1 MSDGG
6 EAEAPAPK
14 KSRIRSKTWQAHVH
28 FAETP
33 ANILP
38 TTGDVTP
45 QANDDVDLCEE
56 DGLNAD
62 TAVGDAVTTIP
73 TDSEIRE
80 QIHQDRKH
88 AGLSTDNSSDMSRSA
103 GEAESNEAASD
114 TLATW
119 SPRSRRWSFCPAR
132 LATWRR
138 QRAGQPAAPPD
149 SGDQRRQPVTVDV
162 AELVRQHE
170 RDEADKFCRELSRAL
185 DRQDEES
192 EEERERNRIGSDT
205 RVHIEEL
212 SDGQDAAEEPLG
224 AGGGA
229 GHVPPNLPRHRRK
242 RKRGSSQRHAC
253 CSARSSSQ
261 PDTSSKS
268 QDAA

>member
-1 MSDGG
+1 MSGQAGDGG
-6 EAEAPAPK
+6 EGEAPAPK
-14 KSRIRSKTWQAHVH
+14 KSRIRSKTRQAPT
-28 FAETP
+28 ETP

-45 QANDDVDLCEE
+45 QANDDIDLREE
-56 DGLNAD
+56 DSLNAD
-62 TAVGDAVTTIP
+62 TP
-73 TDSEIRE
+73 TDSETRE

-119 SPRSRRWSFCPAR
+119 SPPSRRWSFCPAR
-132 LATWRR
+132 LAIWRR

-242 RKRGSSQRHAC
+242 RKRGSLQRHAC